1 MSDIDIL
8 IKQITEGYED
18 YEDYKPN
25 CDVDVTITLDL
36 KDALRK
42 IANNDGIAAALF
54 KYFKETCAELN
65 KSKYGKYVYIYKD
78 RFLVMSTFFK
88 YRIVASWERDGGEEE
103 VYDKFIEM
111 IDDVFLYNKYIY
123 AGKNN
128 IHNSNK
134 AEHVSRVR
142 KGKFNVYPYVER
154 LIDGIYDTDFEIEC
168 IPDRDLEDIKQE
180 DYADDVAMQDTYRD
194 LYYFR

>member
-18 YEDYKPN
+18 YEDYEPD

-36 KDALRK
+36 RDALRK
-42 IANNDGIAAALF
+42 IADNDGIAVALF
-54 KYFKETCAELN
+54 NYFKEVCAELN
-65 KSKYGKYVYIYKD
+65 KSKYGKYAYIHND
-78 RFLVMSTFFK
+78 RYLVMSTFFN
-88 YRIVASWERDGGEEE
+88 YRVVASCERSGTEDE
-103 VYDKFIEM
+103 VYDKFAEM

-134 AEHVSRVR
+134 GEYVSRFR
-142 KGKFNVYPYVER
+142 KGKFNVYPYVQE
-154 LIDGIYDTDFEIEC
+154 LIDGVYNADFEIEC
-168 IPDRDLEDIKQE
+168 IPDRDLDDIKQE
-180 DYADDVAMQDTYRD
+180 DYADDVAMRDTYRD